1 MGKTSIDNFI
11 KIYTI
16 NSKAKDKTF
25 EDFIKKHI
33 TTEYIDFMTKC
44 VYCDSIVKSTC
55 YVKDGD
61 KEFVK
66 INSANRYLF
75 FVMRLL
81 QLYTD
86 LDINNKNPLDDY
98 DKLNKVG
105 AIETLIAAIP
115 ESEYTEFSTL
125 LNMKMDDF
133 KDNEYSI
140 TALLYNLKQS
150 FSLSAEVITEA
161 LKSPEIKK
169 FIKELQSKE
178 N

>member
-11 KIYTI
+11 KIYMI

-33 TTEYIDFMTKC
+33 TTEYIDFITKC
-44 VYCDSIVKSTC
+44 VYCDSIIKSTC

-86 LDINNKNPLDDY
+86 LDINNENPLDDY
-98 DKLNKVG
+98 DRLNKVG
-105 AIETLIAAIP
+105 AIETLLAAIP
-115 ESEYTEFSTL
+115 GSEYTEFSTL

-133 KDNEYSI
+133 RDNEYSI

-169 FIKELQSKE
+169 LIKELQSKE